1 MIKIK
6 TYEVEDNIL
15 KMCIENCN
23 IRIRFIKKSIKN
35 TDNEDSKE
43 WFEYEL
49 SEQLYL
55 KEELRKIKENPI
67 NV

>member
-1 MIKIK
+1 MK
-6 TYEVEDNIL
+6 TYNIEENIL
-15 KMCIENCN
+15 KMSIENCN
-23 IRIRFIKKSIKN
+23 VRIRFIKKSIKN

-55 KEELRKIKENPI
+55 KEELSKIKENPI